1 VLRPNNELIANVTTI
16 ASASY
21 SNNCLSECWI
31 RASFQVSV
39 SSGSLNGVFTVQG
52 SNDLAQGSP
61 PNQFSPTYWNNLGSV
76 SCSISSGTSVWIPYN
91 GPQGTINYFE
101 TCARYHRVQFAATV
115 GSGNLAAALGVY
127 NIRAETRSL

>member
-1 VLRPNNELIANVTTI
+1 MRQSNELIFGSVVT

-39 SSGSLNGVFTVQG
+39 SSGSLNGTFTVQG
-52 SNDLAQGSP
+52 SNDFPVGTP
-61 PNQFSPTYWNNLGSV
+61 PIQFSPTNWNNLGSV
-76 SCSISSGTSVWIPYN
+76 SCSMSSGSSLWIPYN

-115 GSGNLAAALGVY
+115 GSGNLAAASGQL
-127 NIRAETRSL
+127 NIRVETRGL